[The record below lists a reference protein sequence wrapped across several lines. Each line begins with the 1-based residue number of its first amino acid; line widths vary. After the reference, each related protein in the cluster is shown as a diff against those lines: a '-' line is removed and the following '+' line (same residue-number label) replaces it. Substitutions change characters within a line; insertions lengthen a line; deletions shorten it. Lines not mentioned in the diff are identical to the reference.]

1 MKGCFNGGNGRSAAA
16 VLEKDYTADLVMKLK
31 INAMEH
37 KRVTLSFLQ
46 DRLCCTDVMIKTW
59 RAPPGQ
65 STHCSTESRVLE
77 QHACKTM

>member
-1 MKGCFNGGNGRSAAA
+1 MLNGSNGRSAAA

-46 DRLCCTDVMIKTW
+46 DRPCCADVVIKTW
-59 RAPPGQ
+59 
-65 STHCSTESRVLE
+65 
-77 QHACKTM
+77 